1 MVSPKRERRTPLN
14 AERNKIMKKTFK
26 IYVSVNDEEYTTE
39 IKVKAEKVEIL
50 PSYWDEEI
58 LFFKYPISID
68 GLVLEF
74 DERIVDIIEE

>member
-1 MVSPKRERRTPLN
+1 
-14 AERNKIMKKTFK
+14 MKKTFK

-50 PSYWDEEI
+50 PSYWNEEEG
-58 LFFKYPISID
+58 FSKYPVNID

-74 DERIVDIIEE
+74 DEPIVEIIEE